1 MAWRVTGIHGLL
13 RRLRLGRLV
22 IAVARK
28 AIALELTLRR
38 RPIDDVFVGEA
49 PGARLRLSSQLGT
62 ATVERAIRR
71 VYRVMPF
78 EWTCLKHALIVE
90 YIRRRQGL
98 PAELRIGVQMKN
110 GVFGAHAWVEDGRGT
125 VITDPLEGFQ
135 PMPLSARSNPGPP
148 TTD

>member
-1 MAWRVTGIHGLL
+1 MDWRVTVIQRLT
-13 RRLRLGRLV
+13 RPLRLGRLV
-22 IAVARK
+22 IAVVTK
-28 AIALELTLRR
+28 AIALEVTLRR
-38 RPIDDVFVGEA
+38 RPIDRVIGGKA
-49 PGARLRLSSQLGT
+49 GRPWPRLSSQLGT
-62 ATVERAIRR
+62 ATVERAIRE

-78 EWTCLKHALIVE
+78 QWTCLKHALVVE
-90 YIRRRQGL
+90 YIRRGQGL
-98 PAELRIGVQMKN
+98 PAELRIGVQKKL